1 MKKILARIN
10 WRQIII
16 HALAFWFFM
25 YSFETFTLL
34 FFNHLVDVLQ
44 QSSSVEASM
53 HSGKITSA
61 ELTNFLLSVNAAPL
75 IGILTAFVIS
85 LLLSIKQKWF
95 WLNSILT
102 LLLVL
107 FCLKYKLTGWEYIK
121 DYCKYPGQQFNNI
134 HVKLWVNGLLL
145 FIPGILFFTLPVFN
159 RFIRNGINKTSL
171 PV

>member
-34 FFNHLVDVLQ
+34 FFKDLVKLVLQ
-44 QSSSVEASM
+44 NSNVEEAIRN
-53 HSGKITSA
+53 KNI
-61 ELTNFLLSVNAAPL
+61 SVNEVVDLQIFLSIAPL
-75 IGILTAFVIS
+75 AGLLTAFVIS

-95 WLNSILT
+95 WPNSILT

-107 FCLKYKLTGWEYIK
+107 FCLKFKLTGWEYIR
-121 DYCKYPGQQFNNI
+121 DYCTYPGRQFSNI
-134 HVKLWVNGLLL
+134 TVEILVNGLLL
-145 FIPGILFFTLPVFN
+145 FIPGILLFTLPVFN
-159 RFIRNGINKTSL
+159 RFIRSGINKTSL
-171 PV
+171 QV